1 MDYKSEQLAEK
12 ESLSLLYEC
21 TNEFICIDDKSF
33 KILIENKAKKISF
46 YLLFEHTER
55 YPDEAPL
62 WKIVDGK
69 NVTKRLRENVH
80 QQIRETVE
88 NNLGYSMIY
97 NIVENIRSYLSEDIE
112 EKSMY
117 DEMLERKP
125 KEDEE
130 EMNDEDSDDKTDAE
144 DYENVL
150 ELKELCEERYRVT
163 EEEFDAWR
171 KEFYKNIFAEMK
183 AINMSDNPT
192 GRELFE
198 KGKINLADVEFEE
211 GEAKWC
217 NEELFCDLELDI

>member
-21 TNEFICIDDKSF
+21 TNEFICLDEKKF

-46 YLLFEHTER
+46 YLLFEYTER

-62 WKIVDGK
+62 WKIVEGK
-69 NVTKRLRENVH
+69 NVSNRLRENVDQH
-80 QQIRETVE
+80 IQETVE

-125 KEDEE
+125 KEGE
-130 EMNDEDSDDKTDAE
+130 EMNDDDDDDKIDAD

-171 KEFYKNIFAEMK
+171 KEFYKNIFAEIK
-183 AINMSDNPT
+183 NINMSDNPT

-198 KGKINLADVEFEE
+198 KGKVNLADAEFEE

-217 NEELFCDLELDI
+217 NEELFCDLDLDM

>member
-21 TNEFICIDDKSF
+21 TNEFICLNENNF

-46 YLLFEHTER
+46 YLQFEYTER
-55 YPDEAPL
+55 YPEEAPI
-62 WKIVDGK
+62 WKIVEGK
-69 NVTKRLRENVH
+69 NVTNALMENVE
-80 QQIRETVE
+80 QRIIETIE
-88 NNLGYSMIY
+88 NNMGYSMIY
-97 NIVENIRSYLSEDIE
+97 NIVENIRSYLTEDIK

-117 DEMLERKP
+117 DEMLERQP
-125 KEDEE
+125 KENDEI
-130 EMNDEDSDDKTDAE
+130 NDEDSDDKVEAD

-171 KEFYKNIFAEMK
+171 KEFYKDIFAEIK
-183 AINMSDNPT
+183 NMNTSDNPT

-198 KGKINLADVEFEE
+198 KGKINLIDAEFEE

-217 NEELFCDLELDI
+217 NEELFCDLYLDI